1 MYSSGKLLQNL
12 TPYTSAPHSLL
23 SLTSHTLVK
32 LHSYEAK
39 QLRGKLECE
48 RRTTTVLTFKLV
60 GKATLVDVDKRLK
73 NFKFLGRSNQMER
86 RSTPFRWDSAE

>member
-1 MYSSGKLLQNL
+1 M
-12 TPYTSAPHSLL
+12 
-23 SLTSHTLVK
+23 
-32 LHSYEAK
+32 
-39 QLRGKLECE
+39 RGKLECE

-86 RSTPFRWDSAE
+86 RPTPFRWDYGLNMTSLSSALDQPVP